1 MANDQQRLC
10 IGPGDLPQVGC
21 RGGAGIRMQSMGH
34 YVFSRLH
41 LGKGGLVS
49 AQALAF
55 ALLAGIAS
63 GCSSGS
69 ATGGAG
75 APVSQATAPSIVTQP
90 QSQTAALNG
99 QATFMVSATGT
110 GPLMYQWT
118 LNGAA
123 ISGATSATLQLS
135 SITSSQ
141 GGSYAVRVSNTAGVV
156 SSSAAVLTLTVPAA
170 CVSTN
175 ANCPLIYRTPPELG
189 TGLDAANITGQR
201 FGSDVQVYSELVDST
216 GTLVI
221 GSIQALTVLYSNTA
235 LLQVQAPS
243 NAAARQ
249 LIAVWVERVANG
261 VIYDSATV
269 YLNAPTINKV
279 SEQTVRPGGQMYIWG
294 RWLSQ
299 SDTTYAN
306 SSVIF
311 RPASGPD
318 IPATITAG
326 NTLQLT
332 VAVPATLVPGTAYS
346 LVVGNGWGGTVG
358 QTIFANAITAGA
370 SGADPLN
377 LGVYWG
383 ANLTFVT
390 PATTYDVTSS
400 PNLSLHATG
409 NGVTDDTAAVQA
421 ALTYVGTHGGGV
433 VYAPA
438 GTYKMTAELQILYP
452 NTVLEG
458 AGASTVFTYGAGQTA
473 STSGGFLA
481 FANNNVTLSGVARLT
496 VNDLF
501 PGTNGTANGAIRIF
515 SGKANVSKLFLAN
528 VVFNLGQSYGMV
540 LGNAVS
546 DFLITGC
553 TITQARVMNNPSGTA
568 DNGPI
573 SAGTPYFTFTNNTV
587 SYEFGRLHFTT
598 TNHQVVMGNTIT
610 VDGSVSNLT
619 YLAANSL
626 ETGGIEFSFSDDVA
640 YIKNNISVSP
650 APNFATLP
658 STVSSFLYDCF
669 ELLLSQTSQYGLSY
683 YGTVSSATSTT
694 LTDSSQNWS
703 STSLTP
709 APSTRRAFVAITDGP
724 GIGQVRNVVSYTNN
738 TITVDTPFDV
748 TPTAN
753 ASAYTVSYFVSNN
766 LVVQDN
772 TFSNGQVAV
781 EVYSGGVN
789 NFIRRNTIY
798 GTHGIKLLGGDVA
811 QCSGTGCASG
821 FSYAR
826 TLAWHSDIL
835 NNIVDNEDSPAVGNF
850 PAGIQVQTVQF
861 ENYPGYDQ
869 GLHGNTVFDTE
880 VRNNQLTAHLPNVP
894 SDFHN
899 SVDGWYTVGAW
910 GSNQIDAGT
919 ASPYPGPLV
928 AVMGTVVS
936 GNQAANAENLTTKA
950 PITNPLKVTTNGVA
964 GIVDSQNFP

>member
-1 MANDQQRLC
+1 MQYFVFRYIKALKSNPGWMLAWALALATFAVTLSGCGNDST
-10 IGPGDLPQVGC
+10 PGS
-21 RGGAGIRMQSMGH
+21 GAG
-34 YVFSRLH
+34 
-41 LGKGGLVS
+41 
-49 AQALAF
+49 
-55 ALLAGIAS
+55 
-63 GCSSGS
+63 SSP
-69 ATGGAG
+69 TL
-75 APVSQATAPSIVTQP
+75 PPSIVTQP

-99 QATFMVSATGT
+99 QATFTVSAAGT
-110 GPLMYQWT
+110 APLTYQWT

-123 ISGATSATLQLS
+123 ISGATSAALQLS

-141 GGSYAVRVSNTAGVV
+141 GGSYEVQVSNAAGTV
-156 SSSAAVLTLTVPAA
+156 SSNAAVLTLTVPLA

-189 TGLDAANITGQR
+189 IGQDAANITGQR
-201 FGSDVQVYSELVDST
+201 FGSDVKAYSELVDNT
-216 GTLVI
+216 GTLVV
-221 GSIQALTVLYSNTA
+221 GSIQSLPILFADTA

-243 NAAARQ
+243 NASARQ
-249 LIAVWVERVANG
+249 LIAIWVERVANG
-261 VIYDSATV
+261 VTYDSTTV
-269 YLNAPTINKV
+269 YVNAPTINKV
-279 SEQTVRPGGQMYIWG
+279 SEETVRPGGNLYIWG

-299 SDTTYAN
+299 SDTTFAN
-306 SSVIF
+306 STVLF
-311 RPASGPD
+311 RPTSGPD
-318 IPATITAG
+318 IPASIVAG
-326 NTLQLT
+326 NTLQLQ
-332 VAVPATLVPGTAYS
+332 VAVPSALVTGSTYS
-346 LVVGNGWGGTVG
+346 LVVSNGWGGTVG
-358 QTIFANAITAGA
+358 QTIFGDTIKAGA
-370 SGADPLN
+370 SGADTLN

-400 PNLSLHATG
+400 PNLQLHATG
-409 NGVTDDTAAVQA
+409 NGVSDDTAAVQA

-452 NTVLEG
+452 NTVLQG
-458 AGASTVFTYGAGQTA
+458 AGATTIFTYGAGQTA
-473 STSGGFLA
+473 NTTAGFLA
-481 FANNNVTLSGVARLT
+481 FAAANVTLSGISQLT

-501 PGTNGTANGAIRIF
+501 PGTNSTANGVIRIY
-515 SGKANVSKLFLAN
+515 SGKANISKLFLAN
-528 VVFNLGQSYGMV
+528 VTFNMGQSYGMV

-546 DFLITGC
+546 DFVITGC
-553 TITQARVMNNPSGTA
+553 TITDARNVNNPQGTA

-587 SYEFGRLHFTT
+587 NYEIGRLHFTN

-610 VDGSVSNLT
+610 IDGSVANLT
-619 YLAANSL
+619 NVATNSI

-650 APNFATLP
+650 APNFSTLP
-658 STVSSFLYDCF
+658 GNVSSFLYDCF

-694 LTDSSQNWS
+694 ITDSSQNWS

-709 APSTRRAFVAITDGP
+709 AIGSRTAFVAITDGA
-724 GIGQVRNVVSYTNN
+724 GIGQVRNIVSYTNN
-738 TITVDTPFDV
+738 TVTVNTPFDV

-753 ASAYTVSYFVSNN
+753 GSEYTISYFVSNN
-766 LVVQDN
+766 LIVQDN
-772 TFSNGQVAV
+772 TFSNGQVGV

-811 QCSGTGCASG
+811 QCTGTNCNSG

-835 NNIVDNEDSPAVGNF
+835 NNVVDNEDPPAVGNF
-850 PAGIQVQTVQF
+850 PAGIQVQAVQF

-894 SDFHN
+894 TDFHN
-899 SVDGWYTVGAW
+899 NVDGWYTIGAW
-910 GSNQIDAGT
+910 GSNQIDSTGT
-919 ASPYPGPLV
+919 TAYPGPLV
-928 AVMGTVVS
+928 SVLGTVVTH
-936 GNQAANAENLTTKA
+936 NQAQNAENVTTKA
-950 PITNPLKVTTNGVA
+950 AITSPLKVTQYGVA
-964 GIVDSQNFP
+964 GIVDTPNFP